1 MIPIQLHH
9 IWHHCIVPQKDSA
22 FNISN
27 CISQNTKWAI
37 NTSFPRPGH
46 IYISLTVDNEE
57 YLELIFDFNLTADKD
72 WSTQHILYMS
82 STPLHRNI
90 DHIYTG
96 SPVHGS

>member
-57 YLELIFDFNLTADKD
+57 YLELIFDFNFDRRQRLEYT
-72 WSTQHILYMS
+72 TY
-82 STPLHRNI
+82 TVYEFYPLA
-90 DHIYTG
+90 
-96 SPVHGS
+96 